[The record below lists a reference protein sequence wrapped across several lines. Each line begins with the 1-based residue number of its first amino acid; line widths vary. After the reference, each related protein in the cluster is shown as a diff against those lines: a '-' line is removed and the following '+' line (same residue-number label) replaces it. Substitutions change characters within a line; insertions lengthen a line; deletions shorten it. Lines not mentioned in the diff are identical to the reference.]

1 VSPAAKKAASAA
13 SPKPAATAR
22 PEPTTTPKPRAA
34 TTPKPGAATTPK
46 PGAATTPKPGA
57 ATTPKPE
64 PAATPRPEPAAK
76 QVAKTAKAKRPAT
89 KKPAADRAVARKEQ
103 PRKLT
108 DPRVIRA
115 LAHPVRIALLEA
127 LLREG
132 PLTATQAA
140 ELLADS
146 PGNMS
151 WHLQTLAKYG
161 YVEEAEGG
169 VGRRR
174 PWRLVSMGTSYDENP
189 DDTELSLAAT
199 TFTQIGNERAFERVS
214 RWMNERGSYPRDW
227 QRSWFSTNNI
237 SYLRPEELSQLGEDI
252 LQLILRYR
260 DRTVHPELR
269 PEGSRPVSVLAY
281 GFPIPP
287 TPSGN

>member
-1 VSPAAKKAASAA
+1 VSPTAKKTSSGTATKRPAAKTAPSNTASNR
-13 SPKPAATAR
+13 ATNTA
-22 PEPTTTPKPRAA
+22 TKA
-34 TTPKPGAATTPK
+34 TTK
-46 PGAATTPKPGA
+46 
-57 ATTPKPE
+57 
-64 PAATPRPEPAAK
+64 
-76 QVAKTAKAKRPAT
+76 VATAKAS
-89 KKPAADRAVARKEQ
+89 KKTADKAVVRKEE

-115 LAHPVRIALLEA
+115 LAHPIRIALLEA

-140 ELLADS
+140 DLLADS

-161 YVEEAEGG
+161 YVEEADGG

-189 DDTELSLAAT
+189 DDIEFSHAAT
-199 TFTQIGNERAFERVS
+199 TLSLLGNERAFDRLQ
-214 RWMNERGSYPRDW
+214 RWMNERSSYPRDW
-227 QRSWFSTNNI
+227 QHAWFSTNNL
-237 SYLRPEELSQLGEDI
+237 SYLLPDELQKLGEELTE
-252 LQLILRYR
+252 LIGRYR
-260 DRTVHPELR
+260 DRTAHPERR
-269 PEGSRPVSVLAY
+269 PAGSLPVSIVAF
-281 GFPIPP
+281 GHPIQP

>member
-1 VSPAAKKAASAA
+1 MAKKATTKTAA
-13 SPKPAATAR
+13 TKTTVKPAAVRKPTAV
-22 PEPTTTPKPRAA
+22 
-34 TTPKPGAATTPK
+34 
-46 PGAATTPKPGA
+46 
-57 ATTPKPE
+57 
-64 PAATPRPEPAAK
+64 
-76 QVAKTAKAKRPAT
+76 Q
-89 KKPAADRAVARKEQ
+89 AVARKAE

-132 PLTATQAA
+132 PLTATEAA

-189 DDTELSLAAT
+189 DDTELSVAAT
-199 TFTQIGNERAFERVS
+199 TLTRIGNERAFDRLN

-227 QRSWFSTNNI
+227 QQAWFSMNNI
-237 SYLRPEELSQLGEDI
+237 SYLMPDELRQLGDDI
-252 LQLILRYR
+252 LELVLKYR
-260 DRTVHPELR
+260 DRTVHPER
-269 PEGSRPVSVLAY
+269 RPVGSLPVSMLAY
-281 GFPIPP
+281 GFPIQPS
-287 TPSGN
+287 PSGN

>member
-1 VSPAAKKAASAA
+1 VTAQPAGTQPRSAADVSPTAKKTPSGPA
-13 SPKPAATAR
+13 PKRAVTKAATKA
-22 PEPTTTPKPRAA
+22 P
-34 TTPKPGAATTPK
+34 
-46 PGAATTPKPGA
+46 
-57 ATTPKPE
+57 
-64 PAATPRPEPAAK
+64 
-76 QVAKTAKAKRPAT
+76 AKTAT
-89 KKPAADRAVARKEQ
+89 KKPTDKAVARKEE

-132 PLTATQAA
+132 PLTATEAA

-161 YVEEAEGG
+161 YVEEADGG

-189 DDTELSLAAT
+189 DDMELSVAAT
-199 TFTQIGNERAFERVS
+199 TLTLLGNERAFERVQ
-214 RWMNERGSYPRDW
+214 RWMNERGSFPREW
-227 QRSWFSTNNI
+227 QQAWFSTNNL
-237 SYLRPEELSQLGEDI
+237 SYLLPDELKQLGEDI
-252 LQLILRYR
+252 LELILKYR
-260 DRTVHPELR
+260 DRTVHPERR
-269 PEGSRPVSVLAY
+269 PEGSLPISVLAY
-281 GFPIPP
+281 GFPIQPS
-287 TPSGN
+287 PSGN

>member
-1 VSPAAKKAASAA
+1 MARHAGTPPRSAADVSPTAKKAASGSA
-13 SPKPAATAR
+13 PKPAVARAT
-22 PEPTTTPKPRAA
+22 KRATKA
-34 TTPKPGAATTPK
+34 
-46 PGAATTPKPGA
+46 
-57 ATTPKPE
+57 
-64 PAATPRPEPAAK
+64 PAKAPAKKAAK
-76 QVAKTAKAKRPAT
+76 GAVVKTI
-89 KKPAADRAVARKEQ
+89 ARKEE

-127 LLREG
+127 LVREG
-132 PLTATQAA
+132 PLTATEAA

-174 PWRLVSMGTSYDENP
+174 PWRLVSMGTSYDEDP
-189 DDTELSLAAT
+189 DDTELSVAAT
-199 TFTQIGNERAFERVS
+199 GLTKLGNERAFNRLD
-214 RWMNERGSYPRDW
+214 RWMNERGGYPRDW
-227 QRSWFSTNNI
+227 QHAWFSANNI
-237 SYLRPEELSQLGEDI
+237 SYLMPDELRQLGDDI
-252 LQLILRYR
+252 LEVILRYR

-269 PEGSRPVSVLAY
+269 PEGSLPVSILAY
-281 GFPIPP
+281 GFPIEP

>member
-1 VSPAAKKAASAA
+1 MSAAGKRLSPTRPTAAAAKASPAKAAIPRPTAAA
-13 SPKPAATAR
+13 SKPAGR
-22 PEPTTTPKPRAA
+22 
-34 TTPKPGAATTPK
+34 KPGVA
-46 PGAATTPKPGA
+46 
-57 ATTPKPE
+57 
-64 PAATPRPEPAAK
+64 
-76 QVAKTAKAKRPAT
+76 QVARN
-89 KKPAADRAVARKEQ
+89 VE

-132 PLTATQAA
+132 PLTATEAA

-174 PWRLVSMGTSYDENP
+174 PWRLISMGTTYDDDP
-189 DDTELSLAAT
+189 DDPELSVAAT
-199 TFTQIGNERAFERVS
+199 SLSLLGHERSFDRLRS
-214 RWMNERGSYPRDW
+214 WFGERGGYPPKW
-227 QRSWFSTNNI
+227 QHAWFSTNNL
-237 SYLRPEELSQLGEDI
+237 SYLLPEELEQVGNEINAVLA
-252 LQLILRYR
+252 RYR
-260 DRTVHPELR
+260 DRLAHPDLR
-269 PEGSRPVSVLAY
+269 PAGSKPVNVVAY
-281 GFPIPP
+281 GHPIRP

>member
-1 VSPAAKKAASAA
+1 VRPSAKKAPSVPA
-13 SPKPAATAR
+13 PKPAA
-22 PEPTTTPKPRAA
+22 KRAPSKA
-34 TTPKPGAATTPK
+34 P
-46 PGAATTPKPGA
+46 
-57 ATTPKPE
+57 
-64 PAATPRPEPAAK
+64 
-76 QVAKTAKAKRPAT
+76 AKAPAKKAT
-89 KKPAADRAVARKEQ
+89 KKAAVRAVARKEE

-127 LLREG
+127 LVREG
-132 PLTATQAA
+132 PLTATEAA

-189 DDTELSLAAT
+189 DDTELSIAAT
-199 TFTQIGNERAFERVS
+199 TLTQIGNERAFERIT
-214 RWMNERGSYPRDW
+214 RWLNERGSYPRDW

-237 SYLRPEELSQLGEDI
+237 SYLMPDELRQLGEDI
-252 LQLILRYR
+252 NEVILRYR

-269 PEGSRPVSVLAY
+269 PEGSLPVSVLAY
-281 GFPIPP
+281 GFPIQP

>member
-1 VSPAAKKAASAA
+1 MSPTAKKTTKTSAA
-13 SPKPAATAR
+13 R
-22 PEPTTTPKPRAA
+22 
-34 TTPKPGAATTPK
+34 
-46 PGAATTPKPGA
+46 
-57 ATTPKPE
+57 
-64 PAATPRPEPAAK
+64 
-76 QVAKTAKAKRPAT
+76 V
-89 KKPAADRAVARKEQ
+89 VAREE

-132 PLTATQAA
+132 PLTATEAA

-161 YVEEAEGG
+161 YVEEADGG

-189 DDTELSLAAT
+189 DDTELSVAAT
-199 TFTQIGNERAFERVS
+199 TLTQIGNERAFERLR
-214 RWMNERGSYPRDW
+214 RWTNERGSYPREW
-227 QRSWFSTNNI
+227 QHAWFSTNHI
-237 SYLRPEELSQLGEDI
+237 SYLLPDELRQLGEDM
-252 LQLILRYR
+252 LELILRYR
-260 DRTVHPELR
+260 DRTVHPERR
-269 PEGSRPVSVLAY
+269 PEGSVPVSVLAY
-281 GFPIPP
+281 GFPIQPS
-287 TPSGN
+287 PSGN

>member
-1 VSPAAKKAASAA
+1 VSPTAKKAPSAPAAKPAAAKATKAPAKPPARAPKPPAKAPAKKRATKSAA
-13 SPKPAATAR
+13 
-22 PEPTTTPKPRAA
+22 
-34 TTPKPGAATTPK
+34 
-46 PGAATTPKPGA
+46 
-57 ATTPKPE
+57 
-64 PAATPRPEPAAK
+64 
-76 QVAKTAKAKRPAT
+76 VKTI
-89 KKPAADRAVARKEQ
+89 ARKEE

-127 LLREG
+127 LVREG
-132 PLTATQAA
+132 PLTATEAA

-174 PWRLVSMGTSYDENP
+174 PWRLVSMGTSYDEDP
-189 DDTELSLAAT
+189 DDTELSVAAT
-199 TFTQIGNERAFERVS
+199 GLTKLGNERAFDRLD
-214 RWMNERGSYPRDW
+214 RWMNERGGYPRDW
-227 QRSWFSTNNI
+227 QHAWFSANNI
-237 SYLRPEELSQLGEDI
+237 SYLKPDELRQLGDDLLEV
-252 LQLILRYR
+252 ILRYR

-269 PEGSRPVSVLAY
+269 PEGSLPVSILAY
-281 GFPIPP
+281 GFPIEP

>member
-1 VSPAAKKAASAA
+1 MSPTAKKAPSGT
-13 SPKPAATAR
+13 AT
-22 PEPTTTPKPRAA
+22 KRAA
-34 TTPKPGAATTPK
+34 
-46 PGAATTPKPGA
+46 
-57 ATTPKPE
+57 
-64 PAATPRPEPAAK
+64 AK
-76 QVAKTAKAKRPAT
+76 PAT
-89 KKPAADRAVARKEQ
+89 KATKKSADKAVARKEE

-132 PLTATQAA
+132 PLTATEAA

-189 DDTELSLAAT
+189 DDAELSVAAT
-199 TFTQIGNERAFERVS
+199 TLTQLGNERAFDRLS
-214 RWMNERGSYPRDW
+214 RWLNERGGYPRDW
-227 QRSWFSTNNI
+227 QQAWFSTNNI
-237 SYLRPEELSQLGEDI
+237 SYLQPNELSQLGEDI

-260 DRTVHPELR
+260 DRTVHPERR
-269 PEGSRPVSVLAY
+269 PEGSVPVSVLAY
-281 GFPIPP
+281 GFPIQP

>member
-1 VSPAAKKAASAA
+1 VSPTAKKAPSAPAAKPAAAKATKAPAKPPARAPKPPAKAPAKKKATKSAA
-13 SPKPAATAR
+13 
-22 PEPTTTPKPRAA
+22 
-34 TTPKPGAATTPK
+34 
-46 PGAATTPKPGA
+46 
-57 ATTPKPE
+57 
-64 PAATPRPEPAAK
+64 
-76 QVAKTAKAKRPAT
+76 VKTI
-89 KKPAADRAVARKEQ
+89 ARKEE

-127 LLREG
+127 LVREG
-132 PLTATQAA
+132 PLTATAAA

-174 PWRLVSMGTSYDENP
+174 PWRLVSMGTSYDEDP
-189 DDTELSLAAT
+189 DDTELSVAAT
-199 TFTQIGNERAFERVS
+199 GLTKLGNERAFDRLD
-214 RWMNERGSYPRDW
+214 RWMNERGGYPRDW
-227 QRSWFSTNNI
+227 QHAWFSANNI
-237 SYLRPEELSQLGEDI
+237 SYLKPDELRQLGDDLLEV
-252 LQLILRYR
+252 ILRYR

-269 PEGSRPVSVLAY
+269 PEGSLPVSILAY
-281 GFPIPP
+281 GFPIEP

>member
-1 VSPAAKKAASAA
+1 MSARAPKPPAPKKASAPNKTPAAKTNA
-13 SPKPAATAR
+13 
-22 PEPTTTPKPRAA
+22 
-34 TTPKPGAATTPK
+34 
-46 PGAATTPKPGA
+46 
-57 ATTPKPE
+57 
-64 PAATPRPEPAAK
+64 PAAK
-76 QVAKTAKAKRPAT
+76 TNAPAAKTKDVAVVRNEKAR
-89 KKPAADRAVARKEQ
+89 Q
-103 PRKLT
+103 LT

-132 PLTATQAA
+132 PLTATDAA

-174 PWRLVSMGTSYDENP
+174 PWRLVSMGTTYDEGF
-189 DDTELSLAAT
+189 DDPELTAAAIT
-199 TFTQIGNERAFERVS
+199 
-214 RWMNERGSYPRDW
+214 
-227 QRSWFSTNNI
+227 
-237 SYLRPEELSQLGEDI
+237 LSQLAQERALDR
-252 LQLILRYR
+252 LQQWYADRAGYSREWQQAWFTSTRLCYLLPDELRQLGDEINALLARYS
-260 DRTVHPELR
+260 DRTAHPARRPAGSKAVGIVNYGHPLR
-269 PEGSRPVSVLAY
+269 
-281 GFPIPP
+281 P

>member
-1 VSPAAKKAASAA
+1 VSPAAKKTVVPPA
-13 SPKPAATAR
+13 PK
-22 PEPTTTPKPRAA
+22 K
-34 TTPKPGAATTPK
+34 
-46 PGAATTPKPGA
+46 
-57 ATTPKPE
+57 
-64 PAATPRPEPAAK
+64 
-76 QVAKTAKAKRPAT
+76 PAT
-89 KKPAADRAVARKEQ
+89 KMAAKPARTTKATVNPATTTATKTAARAVARKEE

-189 DDTELSLAAT
+189 DDTELSVAAT
-199 TFTQIGNERAFERVS
+199 TLTQIGNERAFDRVN
-214 RWMNERGSYPRDW
+214 RWMNERGSFPRDW
-227 QRSWFSTNNI
+227 QRAWFSTNNI
-237 SYLRPEELSQLGEDI
+237 SYLLPEELRQLGEDI
-252 LQLILRYR
+252 NEVILRYR

-269 PEGSRPVSVLAY
+269 PEGSLPVSVLAY
-281 GFPIPP
+281 GFPIQP

>member
-1 VSPAAKKAASAA
+1 VTPAAKD
-13 SPKPAATAR
+13 SPPSKRPRPRKATATPSR
-22 PEPTTTPKPRAA
+22 PASSGAGRDEPIVRNVAPRA
-34 TTPKPGAATTPK
+34 
-46 PGAATTPKPGA
+46 
-57 ATTPKPE
+57 
-64 PAATPRPEPAAK
+64 
-76 QVAKTAKAKRPAT
+76 
-89 KKPAADRAVARKEQ
+89 
-103 PRKLT
+103 LT

-132 PLTATQAA
+132 PLTATEAA

-174 PWRLVSMGTSYDENP
+174 PWRLVSMGTRYDEHL
-189 DDTELSLAAT
+189 DDPELSVAASTLAQLGHDRGT
-199 TFTQIGNERAFERVS
+199 ERLRQWYEDRAGYEP
-214 RWMNERGSYPRDW
+214 EW
-227 QRSWFSTNNI
+227 QQSWFSI
-237 SYLRPEELSQLGEDI
+237 DSLSYLLPAELDALGNDI
-252 LQLILRYR
+252 NALLAPYR
-260 DRTVHPELR
+260 DRTAR
-269 PEGSRPVSVLAY
+269 PSRRPAGSKPVSIVAY
-281 GFPIPP
+281 GHPLRP

>member
-1 VSPAAKKAASAA
+1 VTPDEAMTPPAKK
-13 SPKPAATAR
+13 P
-22 PEPTTTPKPRAA
+22 
-34 TTPKPGAATTPK
+34 
-46 PGAATTPKPGA
+46 
-57 ATTPKPE
+57 
-64 PAATPRPEPAAK
+64 
-76 QVAKTAKAKRPAT
+76 VV
-89 KKPAADRAVARKEQ
+89 KKPVVKKPVVKKPVVKKQSDDAVVRNVT

-132 PLTATQAA
+132 PLTATEAA

-161 YVEEAEGG
+161 YVEEADGG

-174 PWRLVSMGTSYDENP
+174 PWRLVSMGTRYDENLEDP
-189 DDTELSLAAT
+189 ELSMAA
-199 TFTQIGNERAFERVS
+199 
-214 RWMNERGSYPRDW
+214 
-227 QRSWFSTNNI
+227 ST
-237 SYLRPEELSQLGEDI
+237 LSQLGQERGVERLREWYEDRAGYSHDWQQAWFSLNSLSYLLPEELDELGQQI
-252 LQLILRYR
+252 NELLDRYR
-260 DRTVHPELR
+260 DRTAHPSRR
-269 PEGSRPVSVLAY
+269 PAGSKPINIVAY
-281 GFPIPP
+281 GHPIRP

>member
-1 VSPAAKKAASAA
+1 VSSTAKKA
-13 SPKPAATAR
+13 PTAATA
-22 PEPTTTPKPRAA
+22 PAKRAA
-34 TTPKPGAATTPK
+34 TKA
-46 PGAATTPKPGA
+46 
-57 ATTPKPE
+57 
-64 PAATPRPEPAAK
+64 PAK
-76 QVAKTAKAKRPAT
+76 KAT
-89 KKPAADRAVARKEQ
+89 KKPVVGAAARREE

-127 LLREG
+127 LVREG

-140 ELLADS
+140 ELLDDS

-174 PWRLVSMGTSYDENP
+174 PWRLVSMGTTYDEDP
-189 DDTELSLAAT
+189 DDTELSVAAT
-199 TFTQIGNERAFERVS
+199 GLTKLGNERAFDRLD
-214 RWMNERGSYPRDW
+214 RWMNVRGGYPRDW
-227 QRSWFSTNNI
+227 QHAWFSTNNI
-237 SYLRPEELSQLGEDI
+237 SYLMPDELRQLGEDI
-252 LQLILRYR
+252 LEVILRYR

-269 PEGSRPVSVLAY
+269 PEGSLPVSVLAY
-281 GFPIPP
+281 GFPIQP

>member
-1 VSPAAKKAASAA
+1 MTQRVGTQRQSAADVSPTAKKASGSPAPKRPTAKSTAKPTEAKAAAKAAAQPTAKKAA
-13 SPKPAATAR
+13 
-22 PEPTTTPKPRAA
+22 
-34 TTPKPGAATTPK
+34 
-46 PGAATTPKPGA
+46 
-57 ATTPKPE
+57 
-64 PAATPRPEPAAK
+64 
-76 QVAKTAKAKRPAT
+76 VN
-89 KKPAADRAVARKEQ
+89 AVARKEE
-103 PRKLT
+103 PRKLS

-115 LAHPVRIALLEA
+115 LAHPVRISLLEA

-132 PLTATQAA
+132 PLTATEAA

-189 DDTELSLAAT
+189 DDTELSIAAT

-237 SYLRPEELSQLGEDI
+237 SYLRPDELSQLGEEI

-260 DRTVHPELR
+260 DRTVHPERR
-269 PEGSRPVSVLAY
+269 PEGSRPVSILAY
-281 GFPIPP
+281 GFPIQP